1 MKVLIAGSSG
11 LIGTALTASLPQ
23 LGHQVTPLLRGSAPN
38 GSGALRWNP
47 ETGEIDASRLEGF
60 DAVVHLGGRN
70 LASGRWTK
78 ALKASIRESRVR
90 STQLLSA
97 ALAKLREPPKVFLSA
112 SGVSIYGD
120 RGAEILTESSSPGT
134 GFLADVVRE
143 WEAATRPATER
154 GIRVVNLRLGLVLSA
169 HGGALGK
176 MLFPFKLGLGGVV
189 GRGDQY
195 WSWIAIEDTVRAILH
210 ALATDTLSG
219 PLNAVSPNPVTN
231 REFTRA
237 LGAVLRRPTI
247 FPLPAFVA
255 RMALGEMADEAL
267 LASARVLP
275 ARLAAS
281 GLKFAHEE
289 LSGALCS
296 LLQK

>member
-1 MKVLIAGSSG
+1 
-11 LIGTALTASLPQ
+11 
-23 LGHQVTPLLRGSAPN
+23 
-38 GSGALRWNP
+38 
-47 ETGEIDASRLEGF
+47 
-60 DAVVHLGGRN
+60 
-70 LASGRWTK
+70 
-78 ALKASIRESRVR
+78 
-90 STQLLSA
+90 
-97 ALAKLREPPKVFLSA
+97 
-112 SGVSIYGD
+112 
-120 RGAEILTESSSPGT
+120 
-134 GFLADVVRE
+134 
-143 WEAATRPATER
+143 
-154 GIRVVNLRLGLVLSA
+154 
-169 HGGALGK
+169 
-176 MLFPFKLGLGGVV
+176 VV

-195 WSWIAIEDTVRAILH
+195 WSWIAIEDTLRAILH